1 MPHRP
6 GPEMNGARFDGVLYC
21 QGDHG
26 YETARLDAV
35 WNERKPDRYPEAIL
49 LAASDEDVAAAVRL
63 ARREGLSVSV
73 RSGGHSWVGN
83 GVRDGVLLVDLSQL
97 QGIEVDAQA
106 RTAAVRPATRGPQ
119 LLDALAEHRLFFP
132 TGHASTVGI
141 GGFSLGGGY
150 GWNSRTFG
158 PACLSIRAIDV
169 VLADGTMVHADDET
183 HPDLLWAARGSGP
196 GFFGIVTRF
205 YFDVYPVH
213 DQLLRSS
220 YIYPL
225 GLRDEVF
232 GWSLECLEELPA
244 AVEMSAK
251 VGFSPGFD
259 EPAVTLNAVAFC
271 ADGAGSELLGLLESA
286 PFRTYAARATVAAKM
301 TMPDLYAAADSG
313 TPKGW
318 RYAVDGIWCDGPADR
333 IIAAAGP
340 LLDVPSSNS
349 FLLWMLWGQYPEVPN
364 ACWSAQAPLYLSPN
378 AVWSDPDDDL
388 RHEQWAHGALAEMAH
403 LSKGLQFSDNN
414 LADRPDDGLSPRNQH
429 RLEQIRATFDPDN
442 LFCTYMRAGEST
454 TMLARARRT
463 RQDA

>member
-1 MPHRP
+1 MPAA
-6 GPEMNGARFDGVLYC
+6 GTNGTRFDGVLHR
-21 QGDHG
+21 QRDPG
-26 YETARLDAV
+26 YEAARLDAV
-35 WNERKPDRYPEAIL
+35 WNERKPDRHPAAIL
-49 LAASDEDVAAAVRL
+49 LARSDQDVAAGVVL
-63 ARREGLSVSV
+63 ARREGLSVSI

-83 GVRDGVLLVDLSQL
+83 GVRDGVLLIDLSQL

-106 RTAAVRPATRGPQ
+106 RTAAVRPATRGPA
-119 LLDALAEHRLFFP
+119 LLEALAEHGLFFP

-169 VLADGTMVHADDET
+169 VLADGTLIHADDDS

-205 YFDVYPVH
+205 YFDAYPVH
-213 DQLLRSS
+213 DRLLRSS
-220 YIYPL
+220 YIYPPA
-225 GLRDEVF
+225 LRDEVF
-232 GWSLECLEELPA
+232 GWSLEHLEELPA

-259 EPAVTLNAVAFC
+259 QPAVTLNAVAFC
-271 ADGAGSELLGLLESA
+271 ADGAGTELLSCLESA
-286 PFRTYAARATVAAKM
+286 PFRRHAIRATVAAPM
-301 TMPDLYAAADSG
+301 TMDGLYAAADGG
-313 TPKGW
+313 TPRGW
-318 RYAVDGIWCDGPADR
+318 RYAVDGIWCDGPAEE

-349 FLLWMLWGQYPEVPN
+349 FLLWMLWGHYPEVPS
-364 ACWSAQAPLYLSPN
+364 ACWSTQAPLYLSPN
-378 AVWSDPDDDL
+378 AVWSDPADDL
-388 RHEQWAHGALAEMAH
+388 RHELWAHGALAQMAS

-414 LADRPDDGLSPRNQH
+414 LADRPDDGISPANQH
-429 RLEQIRATFDPDN
+429 RLEKIRAVFDPDN
-442 LFCTYMRAGEST
+442 LFCTYMVPGEST
-454 TMLARARRT
+454 TMLALTRRA